1 VGEGIRDGVVDACA
15 SCVSRREFLAR
26 SAATAA
32 VAALFTACV
41 GDAVV
46 APTGTVE
53 VQLADFP
60 GLATLNQIVLI
71 DGARAAKRTGP
82 TTFVAWG
89 RACTHK
95 GTAVNLSGSGFFC
108 PNHGARFDNN
118 GNVTAGPADRPLIA
132 LPTSYDPAT
141 DTLTIG

>member
-1 VGEGIRDGVVDACA
+1 VGEGIRVGLAGACA
-15 SCVSRREFLAR
+15 SCLSRREFLAR
-26 SAATAA
+26 TAATAA
-32 VAALFTACV
+32 VAALFTACS
-41 GDAVV
+41 GDDVV
-46 APTGTVE
+46 APAGIVE
-53 VQLADFP
+53 VQVADFP

-71 DGARAAKRTGP
+71 DDARAAKRTGP
-82 TTFVAWG
+82 STFVAWG

-95 GTAVNLSGSGFFC
+95 GTRVNLSGSGFFC

-118 GNVTAGPADRPLIA
+118 GDVTTGPADRPLIA